1 MPLQD
6 SHQIV
11 SVDDHLVEH
20 PRVWQDR
27 LPQKFRE
34 GGPRIIEQNGQ
45 HLWSYEGQIFPT
57 IGLNAVAGKP
67 GRSGG
72 WIRSATRT

>member
-1 MPLQD
+1 MQD
-6 SHQIV
+6 HHQIV

-27 LPQKFRE
+27 LPDKFRE
-34 GGPRIIEQNGQ
+34 QGPRIIEKDGM
-45 HLWSYEGQIFPT
+45 HLWSYDGQIFPT

-67 GRSGG
+67 PEE
-72 WIRSATRT
+72 WVWTPSAMRI

>member
-6 SHQIV
+6 DHQIV

-27 LPQKFRE
+27 LPQKYLE
-34 GGPRIIEQNGQ
+34 QGPRIVEENGM
-45 HLWSYEGQIFPT
+45 HLWHYDGQVFPT

-67 GRSGG
+67 PEVGHGSRPL
-72 WIRSATRT
+72 